1 MAMAMEEVEVPL
13 PAEKLSMDPN
23 RDGGRRGGV
32 VLVATGS
39 FNPPTYMHLR
49 MFELAKDE
57 LQQRGYSVLGGY
69 MSPVNDAYKK
79 KDLLPAAHRVRLCEL
94 ACQSSSFVMVDPWEA
109 IQKGYQRTLTVLSRV
124 KNSLCKDGL
133 ADQGGVKVM
142 LLCGSDLLESF
153 STPGVWI
160 PDQVRAICKDFGAVC
175 IRREGKD
182 VQKLISS
189 STTLLECGDN
199 IISVDEIVPNQ
210 ISSSRVRQ
218 CIRGCLSI
226 KYLTCDEIIEY
237 IREHKLYMETE
248 DSDTRS

>member
-1 MAMAMEEVEVPL
+1 MPL
-13 PAEKLSMDPN
+13 PTDKLSVESK
-23 RDGGRRGGV
+23 RDAGGRGRV

-57 LQQRGYSVLGGY
+57 LERRGYSVLGGY

-79 KDLLPAAHRVRLCEL
+79 KDLLLATHRIRFCEL
-94 ACQSSSFVMVDPWEA
+94 ACISSSFVMVDQWEA
-109 IQKGYQRTLTVLSRV
+109 MQKGYQRTLAVLSRIR
-124 KNSLCKDGL
+124 NSLCKTDL
-133 ADQGGVKVM
+133 LDQDNLKVM

-160 PDQVRAICKDFGAVC
+160 PDQVRTICKDFGVIC

-182 VQKLISS
+182 VGKLISNNEI
-189 STTLLECGDN
+189 LQECRDN

-210 ISSSRVRQ
+210 ISSSRVRE
-218 CIRGCLSI
+218 CIRRRLSI
-226 KYLTCDEIIEY
+226 KYLTCDEVIEY
-237 IREHKLYMETE
+237 IREHNLFAEE
-248 DSDTRS
+248 AEGVIQD

>member
-1 MAMAMEEVEVPL
+1 MEEVGVEVPL
-13 PAEKLSMDPN
+13 PREKISVRTN
-23 RDGGRRGGV
+23 RAGGNRGGV

-57 LQQRGYSVLGGY
+57 LQQRGSCVLGGY

-79 KDLLPAAHRVRLCEL
+79 KFCEF
-94 ACQSSSFVMVDPWEA
+94 ACKSSSFVMVDPWEA
-109 IQKGYQRTLTVLSRV
+109 MQKSYQRTLTVLSRI

-133 ADQGGVKVM
+133 ADQGSLKVM

-160 PDQVRAICKDFGAVC
+160 PDQVRSICKDFGVIC

-182 VQKLISS
+182 VGKLIAGNDI
-189 STTLLECGDN
+189 LQECRDN

-210 ISSSRVRQ
+210 ISSSRVRD
-218 CIRGCLSI
+218 CIKRCLSI
-226 KYLTCDEIIEY
+226 KYLTCDEVIEY
-237 IREHKLYMETE
+237 IREHNLFVEAE
-248 DSDTRS
+248 EGDTRL